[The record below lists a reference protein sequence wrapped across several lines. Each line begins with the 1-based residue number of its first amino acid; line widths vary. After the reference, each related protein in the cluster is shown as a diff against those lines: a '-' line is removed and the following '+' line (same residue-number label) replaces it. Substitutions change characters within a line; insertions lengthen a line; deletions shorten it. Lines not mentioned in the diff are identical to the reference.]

1 MMSLPSTL
9 SSSAVSVATL
19 LSAASLRIAQTLNL
33 DKRIARLEARVLG
46 AHAWNVTPTW
56 LIAHDRDP
64 LTPQQYSDFEFLLNK
79 RLQGEPI
86 AYITGWREFYGR
98 PFRVTPDVL
107 IPRPETELLV
117 DLVLAQ
123 IPSDQTVEI
132 LELGT
137 GSGCIAISLAL
148 ARPHALITAVDN
160 NAAALSVAQRNAIEL
175 GATVNFLKSDWFSSL
190 PERKFDLIV
199 SNPPYVARDDTHLLE
214 GDVRFEPLSALN
226 SGINGI
232 DDLHYIIIH
241 APSFLKSR
249 GSLLLEHGYGQG
261 QAARILLQA
270 AGYSSIET
278 WQDLSKMDRVSGGN
292 LSE

>member
-1 MMSLPSTL
+1 MSLPSTL
-9 SSSAVSVATL
+9 SSGAASVATL
-19 LSAASLRIAQTLNL
+19 LSTASLRLAQTLDL

-64 LTPQQYSDFEFLLNK
+64 LTSQQHAVFEFLLNK

-117 DLVLAQ
+117 DLVLAKT
-123 IPSDQTVEI
+123 PPDQTVEI

-148 ARPHALITAVDN
+148 ARPQALITAVDN
-160 NAAALSVAQRNAIEL
+160 NAAALAVAQRNATEL
-175 GATVNFLKSDWFSSL
+175 GATVDFLKSDWFSAL

-199 SNPPYVARDDTHLLE
+199 GNPPYVAMGDTHLLE
-214 GDVRFEPLSALN
+214 GDVRFEPVGALS
-226 SGINGI
+226 SGVNGMN
-232 DDLHYIIIH
+232 DLHYIISH
-241 APSFLKSR
+241 APPFLKSR

-261 QAARILLQA
+261 EATRILLQA
-270 AGYSSIET
+270 AGYTSIET
-278 WQDLSKMDRVSGGN
+278 WQDLSKLDRVSGGT

>member
-226 SGINGI
+226 SGVNGL
-232 DDLHYIIIH
+232 DDLHYIITH
-241 APSFLKSR
+241 APSFLKAR

>member
-1 MMSLPSTL
+1 MMSLPSTF
-9 SSSAVSVATL
+9 SSGVASVATL

-33 DKRIARLEARVLG
+33 DNRIARLEARVLG
-46 AHAWNVTPTW
+46 AHAWNVAPTW

-64 LTPQQYSDFEFLLNK
+64 LTPQQYADFESLLKK
-79 RLQGEPI
+79 RLNGEPI

-160 NAAALSVAQRNAIEL
+160 NAAAIVVAQHNAMEL
-175 GATVNFLKSDWFSSL
+175 SATVNFLKSDWFSAL
-190 PERKFDLIV
+190 PERKFDVIV
-199 SNPPYVARDDTHLLE
+199 SNPPYVAMDDTHLLE
-214 GDVRFEPLSALN
+214 GDVRFEPVGALS
-226 SGINGI
+226 SGINGL
-232 DDLHYIIIH
+232 DDLHYIITH
-241 APSFLKSR
+241 APSFLKPQ
-249 GSLLLEHGYGQG
+249 GSLLLEHGYDQG
-261 QAARILLQA
+261 RDTRILLQEE
-270 AGYSSIET
+270 GYFAIHT
-278 WQDLSKMDRVSGGN
+278 WQDLSKMDRVSGGK

>member
-1 MMSLPSTL
+1 MMSLPSTFPDG
-9 SSSAVSVATL
+9 AASVATL
-19 LSAASLRIAQTLNL
+19 LSSASLRITQTLNL
-33 DKRIARLEARVLG
+33 GKRIARLEARVLG

-64 LTPQQYSDFEFLLNK
+64 LTSQQHADFELLLNR

-117 DLVLAQ
+117 DFVLTQ
-123 IPSDQTVEI
+123 IPPDQTVEI

-137 GSGCIAISLAL
+137 GGGCIAVTLAL
-148 ARPHALITAVDN
+148 ARPRALITAVDN
-160 NAAALSVAQRNAIEL
+160 NAAALAVAQRNAVEH
-175 GATVNFLKSDWFSSL
+175 GVTVSFLKSDWFAAL

-199 SNPPYVARDDTHLLE
+199 GNPPYVAEDDSHLLN
-214 GDVRFEPLSALN
+214 GDVRFEPLGAFS
-226 SGINGI
+226 SGIDGM
-232 DDLHYIIIH
+232 DDLHYIITH
-241 APSFLKSR
+241 APPFLKSR
-249 GSLLLEHGYGQG
+249 GMLLLEHGYGQG
-261 QAARILLQA
+261 EATRTLLLK
-270 AGYSSIET
+270 AGYSSIKT
-278 WQDLSKMDRVSGGN
+278 WQDLSELDRISGGN